1 MRKLIFFT
9 LIVVLAASCK
19 MGKNYKGVELTHR
32 DQYRFMDTTALLV
45 VDTVNVDTLVADSLF
60 DIDWFTLFQDPM
72 LDTLVKRSLEY
83 NYDLQMAAENIIQA
97 QYNIGV
103 QRSGMLPQI
112 GVDAQGSRG
121 NFQQVIV
128 PEPQNLFYGSGFV
141 NWELDFWGKYR
152 RMTEAAKAQY
162 LASNEGYRA
171 AQISLTSTVAVT
183 YFQLLEYHALLDI
196 SRQTLAL
203 RDSMLTMIDAR
214 FQQGYVPEIDLNQA
228 QIQRAIAAGSIPTF
242 ERSLASTEHYLSVLT
257 GVVPQEIH
265 TGIKLMDQDTSVI
278 IPAGLPSDL
287 LTRRPDILIAEQ
299 DLIAQNAMAGAAQ
312 ANRMP
317 NISLTGVLGVAS
329 NELSGLSTNN
339 AVWNIGGSLMGP
351 IFYWSKYKRLAD
363 IEKSKTQQALFNYER
378 TVLDAFREVE
388 DILAT
393 IASIK
398 EEIIYRQDHVNA
410 SLRAQD
416 LSQERYNQGVTSYLE
431 YLESQRQAFEAQQNY
446 ARTKQELLSSY
457 ALLYK
462 ALGGGWNMNQ

>member
-1 MRKLIFFT
+1 MRKLIFFS
-9 LIVVLAASCK
+9 LILLLAYSCK
-19 MGKNYKGVELTHR
+19 MGKNYHGVELTHR
-32 DQYRFMDTTALLV
+32 EQYRFVDTTALMA

-60 DIDWFTLFQDPM
+60 DIDWFALFQDPM
-72 LDTLVKRSLEY
+72 LDTLVQRSLDY
-83 NYDLQMAAENIIQA
+83 NYDLQIAAENIIQA

-103 QRSGMLPQI
+103 QRSDMLPQI
-112 GVDAQGSRG
+112 GLDAQASRG

-128 PEPQNLFYGSGFV
+128 PDPQNLFYGAGFV

-162 LASNEGYRA
+162 LASQEGYRS

-196 SRQTLAL
+196 SKQTLAL
-203 RDSMLTMIDAR
+203 RDSMLNMINAR
-214 FQQGYVPEIDLNQA
+214 FEKGYIAEIDLNQA
-228 QIQRAIAAGSIPTF
+228 QIQRAIAAASIPIIQ
-242 ERSLASTEHYLSVLT
+242 RSIASTEHSLSVLT
-257 GVVPQEIH
+257 GVVPQKIKI
-265 TGIKLMDQDTSVI
+265 GIKLMEQDTTVS

-299 DLIAQNAMAGAAQ
+299 DLIAQNALAGAAT
-312 ANRMP
+312 ANRLP
-317 NISLTGVLGVAS
+317 NISLTGLLGVAS

-339 AVWNIGGSLMGP
+339 PVWNIGGSLMGP
-351 IFYWSKYKRLAD
+351 IFYWNKYKRLED
-363 IEKSKTQQALFNYER
+363 IEKSKRSQAVYNYER

-398 EEIIYRQDHVNA
+398 EEIVYRQDHVDA
-410 SLRAQD
+410 AISAQN
-416 LSQERYNQGVTSYLE
+416 LSQERYDKGVTSYLE

-462 ALGGGWNMNQ
+462 ALGGGWKIN